1 LPLGCLT
8 FYLLIK
14 GENIMTNTA
23 ITLHRPGLLGRT
35 VFDDVFNNFFN
46 DFPNLLQQTTQG
58 YPVTDIY
65 QNEKGDT
72 VMEFALAGF
81 KKEDLSIEVL
91 PEKKA
96 ITVSARHS
104 VPAEAPTGKRIARR
118 SFEKTYVNFDNNL
131 DLSSISAEFE
141 NGLLCIVVS
150 KRPEVEPISVKIS

>member
-1 LPLGCLT
+1 
-8 FYLLIK
+8 
-14 GENIMTNTA
+14 MTNTA